1 MPGSQVRIGV
11 IAAAGKGTRAYPR
24 TSFVP
29 KPLFRFDGQTLL
41 ERNAEML
48 FKSFGVRKLFVL
60 VGHLREQV
68 VEEVDRIRSR
78 HKDREIEPALWTQR
92 GLASDVAS
100 LRSEIREDFVLV
112 LGDEFYHETNTNKL
126 SDAWRSRRNSEALIA
141 VWRSD
146 LVSYIRKNYSVELR
160 GQKVERLIEKP
171 QNPPNDLVGLGTYV
185 FKKSYFD
192 HFDHTGPSLRTGV
205 VELTDVIDHI
215 ARTTGRVY
223 AQEIGGRYFNINS
236 LADYYAVNYYLRT
249 RSFHK
254 YRISLIIPARNNAAT
269 LPDVISDFRQ
279 SVDEIVVVD
288 MGSTDDTVRLAEK
301 ARVKV
306 VRFAGASDLSPVD
319 GRAVYEGLFR
329 AAGDIL
335 VVAAPDGS
343 FRAHDLPKLL
353 EYLKDCDL
361 AVGTRTTR
369 QMIEQGANLRP
380 VYRWLNVFFG
390 KFVEILWWGQE
401 PRYTDIGCVYRA
413 IWKDSFEKIS
423 GELRARDRTFCL
435 EMMIETMRF
444 HMRCIEVPV
453 SYYQR
458 YGRAPDESL
467 RSRWRYFFSVLAL
480 ILGRRFPSLGRLGRK
495 RAPSP

>member
-1 MPGSQVRIGV
+1 MRGSQIRVGV

-24 TSFVP
+24 TSFIP
-29 KPLFRFDGQTLL
+29 KPLFRFGGQTLL

-48 FKSFGVRKLFVL
+48 FESFGVQRLFVL

-68 VEEVDRIRSR
+68 VEEVERIRAR
-78 HKDREIEPALWTQR
+78 HRGREIEPALWTER

-100 LRSEIREDFVLV
+100 LRGQIDEDFVLV
-112 LGDEFYHETNTNKL
+112 LGDEFYHETDTKKL
-126 SDAWRSRRNSEALIA
+126 AQAWKAHRDPEALIA

-160 GQKVERLIEKP
+160 GARVARLIEKP
-171 QNPPNDLVGLGTYV
+171 QHPPNDLVGLGTYV

-192 HFDHTGPSLRTGV
+192 YFDSTEPSTRSGV

-215 ARTTGRVY
+215 ARDSGRVF

-249 RSFHK
+249 KSFAK

-269 LPDVISDFRQ
+269 LPDVISDFRK
-279 SVDEIVVVD
+279 SVHEILVVD
-288 MGSTDDTVRLAEK
+288 MGSTDDTIRLAQK
-301 ARVKV
+301 ARAKV
-306 VRFAGASDLSPVD
+306 IRFEGATGTSPID
-319 GRAVYEGLFR
+319 GRAVYEGLSR

-335 VVAAPDGS
+335 VVASPDGS

-390 KFVEILWWGQE
+390 KVVEILWWGQE

-413 IWKDSFEKIS
+413 IWKDSFVKLS
-423 GELRARDRTFCL
+423 DDLRARDRTFCL

-458 YGRAPDESL
+458 YGQAPDESL
-467 RSRWRYFFSVLAL
+467 ESRWRYFVSVVRL
-480 ILGRRFPSLGRLGRK
+480 ILGRRFQWLSWLGRRPTD
-495 RAPSP
+495 AE